1 MKEGTAEG
9 TEGAAN
15 LRIVA
20 TELGRS
26 VLRATPADRI
36 RAVRSMAIKGQLT
49 RPRLVLIREGI
60 EGEERKQAS
69 LRKS

>member
-1 MKEGTAEG
+1 M
-9 TEGAAN
+9 
-15 LRIVA
+15 VA

-36 RAVRSMAIKGQLT
+36 RAVRSMVIKGQLT
-49 RPRLVLIREGI
+49 RPRLILIREGI
-60 EGEERKQAS
+60 EGEERKQAG